1 MEEAIG
7 WNMADFT
14 DNRPCLD
21 LLEGSPGIFALLN
34 EVQCHETVTWH
45 SCSLLYSDMSHTCHT
60 RNVPSIERPM
70 TKCWPI
76 ASQQHLSA
84 VSHLW

>member
-1 MEEAIG
+1 MYVCQAGCVVCMCVRKSVVCVCQAEYVEEAIG

-34 EVQCHETVTWH
+34 EVQCHE
-45 SCSLLYSDMSHTCHT
+45 SH
-60 RNVPSIERPM
+60 
-70 TKCWPI
+70 
-76 ASQQHLSA
+76 
-84 VSHLW
+84 VS

>member
-1 MEEAIG
+1 MCVRRSVLCVCMLGKVLCVCQAEYVEEAIG

-34 EVQCHETVTWH
+34 EVQCHE
-45 SCSLLYSDMSHTCHT
+45 SH
-60 RNVPSIERPM
+60 
-70 TKCWPI
+70 
-76 ASQQHLSA
+76 
-84 VSHLW
+84 VS